1 MTQSWLIGAMEN
13 YRDAVERGQRR
24 LLEAQHDAC
33 VTWWSAFSP
42 TYPLSQ
48 RDMERRLDDSLLVGP
63 TWSRHRP
70 TPSATGCC

>member
-33 VTWWSAFSP
+33 VAV
-42 TYPLSQ
+42 
-48 RDMERRLDDSLLVGP
+48 VGVLP
-63 TWSRHRP
+63 DLPAVAARYG
-70 TPSATGCC
+70 TPA